1 MQVHLDP
8 RFEAMIR
15 KKVESGEYADASDVV
30 TDALRLMESHDRRG
44 QELRA
49 DVAEGFAQ
57 VERGESVELTPERMD
72 QIMERARENARRGK
86 PVKDAVRP

>member
-1 MQVHLDP
+1 MQVQLDP
-8 RFEAMIR
+8 RFETMIR
-15 KKVESGEYADASDVV
+15 EKVDSGEYADASDVV
-30 TDALRLMESHDRRG
+30 TDALRLMEAHDRRA

-72 QIMERARENARRGK
+72 LIMERARENSRRGK
-86 PVKDAVRP
+86 PVKDAVKP

>member
-8 RFEAMIR
+8 KFEAMIR
-15 KKVESGEYADASDVV
+15 ENVESGEYADASDVV
-30 TDALRLMESHDRRG
+30 TDALRLMEAHDRRA

-49 DVAEGFAQ
+49 EVAEGFAQ

-72 QIMERARENARRGK
+72 LIMARARENARRGK

>member
-15 KKVESGEYADASDVV
+15 AKIDSGEYADASDVV
-30 TDALRLMESHDRRG
+30 SDALRLLEAHDRRI
-44 QELRA
+44 RA
-49 DVAEGFAQ
+49 LQADIAEGFAQ
-57 VERGESVELTPERMD
+57 VERGESVELTQERMD
-72 QIMERARENARRGK
+72 GIMERARENARTGK

>member
-1 MQVHLDP
+1 MQVYLDP
-8 RFEAMIR
+8 KHEAMVR
-15 KKVESGEYADASDVV
+15 AKVESGEYADASDVV
-30 TDALRLMESHDRRG
+30 TDALQLMDAHDRRI

-72 QIMERARENARRGK
+72 SIMERARENARKGK

>member
-1 MQVHLDP
+1 MRVHLDP
-8 RFEAMIR
+8 KFEAMIQE
-15 KKVESGEYADASDVV
+15 KVNSGEYADASDVV
-30 TDALRLMESHDRRG
+30 TDALRLMEAHDRRV

-49 DVAEGFAQ
+49 EVAEGFAQ

-72 QIMERARENARRGK
+72 LIMERARENARSGK